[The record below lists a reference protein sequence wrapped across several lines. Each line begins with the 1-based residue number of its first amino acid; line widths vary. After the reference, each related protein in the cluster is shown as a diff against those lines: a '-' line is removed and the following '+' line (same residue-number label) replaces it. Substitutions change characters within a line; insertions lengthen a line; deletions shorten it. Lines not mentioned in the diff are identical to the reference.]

1 MALTLTLDPHGEQL
15 VAACLRTGRYHSPE
29 EVVARALESLA
40 ESPDEAI
47 AQILGLRPE
56 VVEELRRQARARGRA
71 VKSYAAGLLEEAARL
86 RAACDETASPRLQRM
101 FLKRLNASRVSADL
115 MGFLSAILPFAN
127 FVKRRAPELRRQ

>member
-1 MALTLTLDPHGEQL
+1 MALTVTLDPHGEQL

-86 RAACDETASPRLQRM
+86 RAACDETASPPPSTDVLEAIERL
-101 FLKRLNASRVSADL
+101 K
-115 MGFLSAILPFAN
+115 GFGRSHGLSLGDATI
-127 FVKRRAPELRRQ
+127 RQLREEARP